1 MYEKFNISLR
11 LPIHLFLNQKSE
23 EMVVDKI
30 KECYSKINTSW
41 TLKVWMDSD
50 IVDAQDVM
58 DFAAKYEDI
67 FKHRTSFTSK
77 DKVYANDYVLF
88 EIVDPNNRLP
98 NQEKFNRSRYI
109 YNTQIGELIPKGL
122 DEYIKI
128 SNFILSVNQRKVFET
143 SRPSR

>member
-1 MYEKFNISLR
+1 MYDKFNISLR

-23 EMVVDKI
+23 AMVVDKI

-41 TLKVWMDSD
+41 TLKMWMDSD
-50 IVDAQDVM
+50 IVDAQDVIE
-58 DFAAKYEDI
+58 FAEKYEDI
-67 FKHRTSFTSK
+67 FKHRTSFKPK
-77 DKVYANDYVLF
+77 DKIDSNDYVLF
-88 EIVDPNNRLP
+88 EIVDTNNTLP

-109 YNTQIGELIPKGL
+109 YKTQVGELIPKGL

-128 SNFILSVNQRKVFET
+128 SNFILSVNQRTIET

>member
-50 IVDAQDVM
+50 IVDAQVVIE
-58 DFAAKYEDI
+58 FAEKYLG
-67 FKHRTSFTSK
+67 RT
-77 DKVYANDYVLF
+77 
-88 EIVDPNNRLP
+88 LP
-98 NQEKFNRSRYI
+98 NFPNG
-109 YNTQIGELIPKGL
+109 NLH
-122 DEYIKI
+122 
-128 SNFILSVNQRKVFET
+128 
-143 SRPSR
+143 

>member
-1 MYEKFNISLR
+1 MYDKFNISLR
-11 LPIHLFLNQKSE
+11 LPIHQFLNQKSE

-50 IVDAQDVM
+50 IVDAQDVVE
-58 DFAAKYEDI
+58 FAEKYEDI

-109 YNTQIGELIPKGL
+109 YKTQVGELIPKGL

-128 SNFILSVNQRKVFET
+128 SNFILRINQQKAYET
-143 SRPSR
+143 SRPLR

>member
-1 MYEKFNISLR
+1 MYDKFNISLR

-23 EMVVDKI
+23 DMVIEKL

-41 TLKVWMDSD
+41 MLKVWMDPN
-50 IVDAQDVM
+50 IINPNKVM

-67 FKHRTSFTSK
+67 FKHRTSFKPK
-77 DKVYANDYVLF
+77 DKIDANDYVLF
-88 EIVDPNNRLP
+88 EIVDPNNTLP

-109 YNTQIGELIPKGL
+109 YHTQIGELIPKGL

-143 SRPSR
+143 SKPLR

>member
-1 MYEKFNISLR
+1 MYDKFNISLR
-11 LPIHLFLNQKSE
+11 LPIHQFLNQKSE

-77 DKVYANDYVLF
+77 DKVYALLGKGQSPYVLSGF
-88 EIVDPNNRLP
+88 LNI
-98 NQEKFNRSRYI
+98 
-109 YNTQIGELIPKGL
+109 
-122 DEYIKI
+122 
-128 SNFILSVNQRKVFET
+128 
-143 SRPSR
+143 

>member
-1 MYEKFNISLR
+1 MYQKFNISLR

-23 EMVVDKI
+23 DMVIEKL

-41 TLKVWMDSD
+41 VLKVWMDPD
-50 IVDAQDVM
+50 IIDANKVM

-88 EIVDPNNRLP
+88 EIVDTNNRLP
-98 NQEKFNRSRYI
+98 NQKKFNRSRYI

>member
-109 YNTQIGELIPKGL
+109 YNTQIGELILKGL
-122 DEYIKI
+122 DAYIKI